1 MIRRGNR
8 FHGRG
13 AIQRLYKAGASVR
26 TSSLS
31 LKYAPSNRPDYRLA
45 VVVSKKIHKSAVVRN
60 RIRRR
65 IYENVRILSGSFV
78 RPYDLLITVYDE
90 SIASIPAEKLQ
101 SDVVVLLQKAKVTSA
116 ATPDHAIV
124 SAKD

>member
-13 AIQRLYKAGASVR
+13 AIQRLYKTGSSVR
-26 TSSLS
+26 TGSLS
-31 LKYAPSNRPDYRLA
+31 LKYAPSTRESYRLA

-65 IYENVRILSGSFV
+65 IYENVRILSESFA

-90 SIASIPAEKLQ
+90 SIASISAEKLHT
-101 SDVVVLLQKAKVTSA
+101 DVVVLLQKAKLTSA
-116 ATPDHAIV
+116 GTPDHAIV